1 MIKDSPNPP
10 EAEPEIETETDPVSP
25 YAFLNS
31 RKLHDAAI
39 RALDHYLA
47 PAAEKRPQP
56 IVVPV
61 RFSSS
66 VQTSIPKLSWLMPV
80 KPLPRPMSWPVS

>member
-39 RALDHYLA
+39 IISPLR
-47 PAAEKRPQP
+47 PKKRPKP

-66 VQTSIPKLSWLMPV
+66 GQTSIPKLSWLMPV